1 MLNVSPASITLSRRE
16 RERLSRRQEIID
28 AARTVFARKGFNDA
42 TLDDVAE
49 LAEFGKGTLYNYFE
63 NKDALFASVLQDSF
77 DHVMRIANDT
87 LITPAPFAERIE
99 AFVRAELTYLLSQP
113 EGMYLMM
120 REAHH
125 MRGTGSNPMMQL
137 LPQLL
142 TMIGDTIAAE
152 QRKRKVIAN
161 ATPVELATILINM
174 LFGQFSARFY
184 GGLCG
189 PRQEGK
195 SPSAHKP
202 GDIFSQLSTAD
213 LDREIASATK
223 LIMTVYLS
231 GITRQAPTPLE
242 RPSRS

>member
-1 MLNVSPASITLSRRE
+1 MFDPSPGIATQQLTRRE
-16 RERLSRRQEIID
+16 RERLLRRSEIIA

-77 DHVMRIANDT
+77 DHVMRIAGEA
-87 LITPAPFAERIE
+87 LKPGESFEKRIE
-99 AFVRAELTYLLSQP
+99 NFVRGELEFLFHMP

-125 MRGTGSNPMMQL
+125 MKGTGSNPMMQL

-142 TMIGDTIAAE
+142 TVLGDTIAAE
-152 QRKRKVIAN
+152 QRKRKVISN
-161 ATPVELATILINM
+161 ATPLELATILINM

-184 GGLCG
+184 GRMCQ
-189 PRQEGK
+189 PRQDGD
-195 SPSAHKP
+195 SPFSAGP
-202 GDIFSQLSTAD
+202 VDIFTRLAPDD
-213 LDREIASATK
+213 LEREISSATK
-223 LIMTVYLS
+223 LIMTVYFN
-231 GITRQAPTPLE
+231 GI
-242 RPSRS
+242 SR

>member
-1 MLNVSPASITLSRRE
+1 MFEIPSPTSALPMSRRE
-16 RERLSRRQEIID
+16 RERLARRQEIID

-77 DHVMRIANDT
+77 DHVMTIART
-87 LITPAPFAERIE
+87 ALEGGTTFEERIE
-99 AFVRAELTYLLSQP
+99 RFVRGELAYLFHMP

-125 MRGTGSNPMMQL
+125 MRDTGSNPMMQL

-142 TMIGDTIAAE
+142 TMLGDTIAAE
-152 QRKRKVIAN
+152 QRRRKVIAN
-161 ATPVELATILINM
+161 ATPLELATILINM

-184 GGLCG
+184 GGLCSTRGDKTG
-189 PRQEGK
+189 PTSQ
-195 SPSAHKP
+195 SAT
-202 GDIFSQLSTAD
+202 DIFAQLTDVD
-213 LDREIASATK
+213 LDREVNSATK
-223 LIMTVYLS
+223 LIMTVYFN
-231 GITRQAPTPLE
+231 GI
-242 RPSRS
+242 SR

>member
-1 MLNVSPASITLSRRE
+1 MTRTMFSISPDLANQQLSRRE
-16 RERLSRRQEIID
+16 RERLTRRHEIIV

-63 NKDALFASVLQDSF
+63 SKDALFASVLQDSF
-77 DHVMRIANDT
+77 DHVMAIAREALKPDDT
-87 LITPAPFAERIE
+87 FENRIE
-99 AFVRAELTYLLSQP
+99 TFVRGELEYLFHMP

-125 MRGTGSNPMMQL
+125 MRCSEGNPMMQL

-161 ATPVELATILINM
+161 ATPVELSTILINM

-184 GGLCG
+184 GGMCQPRGDGEG
-189 PRQEGK
+189 PFAG
-195 SPSAHKP
+195 PP
-202 GDIFSQLSTAD
+202 LDIFTRLASAD
-213 LDREIASATK
+213 LEREVAAATK
-223 LIMTVYLS
+223 LIMTVYFN
-231 GITRQAPTPLE
+231 GILR
-242 RPSRS
+242 

>member
-1 MLNVSPASITLSRRE
+1 MLLQQPLSRRE
-16 RERLSRRQEIID
+16 RERLVRRQEIIA

-63 NKDALFASVLQDSF
+63 NKEALFASVLQDAF
-77 DHVMRIANDT
+77 DEVMRIAREALEGDE
-87 LITPAPFAERIE
+87 PFEKRIE
-99 AFVRAELTYLLSQP
+99 RFVRGELGYLFRMP

-125 MRGTGSNPMMQL
+125 MRTAGSNPMMQL

-142 TMIGDTIAAE
+142 TALGDTIGAE

-161 ATPVELATILINM
+161 ATPLELATLLINM

-184 GGLCG
+184 GGLCTT
-189 PRQEGK
+189 RQDAL
-195 SPSAHKP
+195 SPETITAQ
-202 GDIFSQLSTAD
+202 DIFARLNAED
-213 LDREIASATK
+213 LDREVDAATM
-223 LIMTVYLS
+223 LIMTVYFN
-231 GITRQAPTPLE
+231 GILRK
-242 RPSRS
+242 

>member
-1 MLNVSPASITLSRRE
+1 MFYPLPSTATQQLSRRE
-16 RERLSRRQEIID
+16 RERLTRRQEIIA
-28 AARTVFARKGFNDA
+28 AARTVFARKGYRDA

-77 DHVMRIANDT
+77 DHVMTIASEA
-87 LITPAPFAERIE
+87 LSGRESFEKRIE
-99 AFVRAELTYLLSQP
+99 AFVRGELEFLFGQP

-125 MRGTGSNPMMQL
+125 MRDTGSNPMMQL

-142 TMIGDTIAAE
+142 TMLGDTIAAE
-152 QRKRKVIAN
+152 QRKRKVISN

-184 GGLCG
+184 GGVCQPRGDGEG
-189 PRQEGK
+189 PFSDG
-195 SPSAHKP
+195 PV
-202 GDIFSQLSTAD
+202 DIFSRLGPAD
-213 LDREIASATK
+213 LEREIASATK
-223 LIMTVYLS
+223 LVMTVYFT
-231 GITRQAPTPLE
+231 GITR
-242 RPSRS
+242 